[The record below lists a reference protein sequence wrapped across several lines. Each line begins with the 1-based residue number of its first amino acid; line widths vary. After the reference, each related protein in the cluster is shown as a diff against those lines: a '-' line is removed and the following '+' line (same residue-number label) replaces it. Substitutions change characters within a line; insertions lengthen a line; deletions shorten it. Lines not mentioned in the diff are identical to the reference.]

1 MNKRLV
7 VYLWG
12 KIALVFGGYM
22 LFPLLMTLVTNEN
35 RLAEFGIPVL
45 ISVAIGAVL
54 TRGINPYK
62 GRLSVREGIL
72 LISGAFVFLCIL
84 GMFPFWLTGFSFI
97 DSLFESV
104 SGFTTT
110 GASVLGDLDVLP
122 RELLLWRSLTQ
133 WLGGL
138 GIIIVFVTMVPQVG
152 REALQLFTGELH
164 GESAERLLP
173 RITETMKLLFC
184 FYSGFTCV
192 VTLLLLMAGMDFF
205 EAINHAM
212 AIVSTGGFSV
222 YNDGLRHFNSTK
234 INFVVLVCMF
244 MAGGNHVLY
253 FKTYREGLG
262 HLFKDTEF
270 RLYMLLTAIFGI
282 FIAVDLYNN
291 NLYGAGSSI
300 FNAFFQTVST
310 VSTSGFAMANY
321 DAWPDFSKYCLF
333 LLMFVGGCSGSTV
346 GGIKMS
352 RMVILLKV
360 TGAELKRTIH
370 PRMVTTI
377 SMTGRVVSPRL
388 IDGITRFF
396 FLYITIFFFSASLL
410 ALVGDLSMF
419 SAAGIAAA
427 CLASVGAAFETVA
440 SIAGYAELNNG
451 AKVIAMLTMLLGRLE
466 IFTLLVL
473 FHPDFWKTE

>member
-1 MNKRLV
+1 
-7 VYLWG
+7 
-12 KIALVFGGYM
+12 M
-22 LFPLLMTLVTNEN
+22 LFPLLMTLVANEN

-205 EAINHAM
+205 EAINHEY
-212 AIVSTGGFSV
+212 T
-222 YNDGLRHFNSTK
+222 
-234 INFVVLVCMF
+234 
-244 MAGGNHVLY
+244 
-253 FKTYREGLG
+253 
-262 HLFKDTEF
+262 
-270 RLYMLLTAIFGI
+270 
-282 FIAVDLYNN
+282 
-291 NLYGAGSSI
+291 
-300 FNAFFQTVST
+300 
-310 VSTSGFAMANY
+310 
-321 DAWPDFSKYCLF
+321 
-333 LLMFVGGCSGSTV
+333 
-346 GGIKMS
+346 
-352 RMVILLKV
+352 
-360 TGAELKRTIH
+360 
-370 PRMVTTI
+370 
-377 SMTGRVVSPRL
+377 
-388 IDGITRFF
+388 
-396 FLYITIFFFSASLL
+396 
-410 ALVGDLSMF
+410 
-419 SAAGIAAA
+419 
-427 CLASVGAAFETVA
+427 
-440 SIAGYAELNNG
+440 
-451 AKVIAMLTMLLGRLE
+451 
-466 IFTLLVL
+466 
-473 FHPDFWKTE
+473 